1 MGENKFLNV
10 VKYTVDENNIRSGF
24 LKHNFIVYEM
34 IAVSKTT
41 RFNKQDTLQKIYV
54 QCKEVIDYETER
66 YLNVKSVSIEA
77 NNDTEGDAFILEAP
91 KAKTLEITLDSEVVV
106 FELSQSEA
114 SVQIS
119 SVVKDQYNEVF
130 VVPVDLSTTY
140 GEIIYNTPTVPRVA
154 VEKK

>member
-1 MGENKFLNV
+1 MEAKGLKMGENKFLNV

-114 SVQIS
+114 SVQI
-119 SVVKDQYNEVF
+119 
-130 VVPVDLSTTY
+130 
-140 GEIIYNTPTVPRVA
+140 I
-154 VEKK
+154 